1 MMKTQGTG
9 QLFVI
14 SGPSGSGK
22 SSLCNALLEKKP
34 NLRLA
39 VSSTTRT
46 PRPGETDGVEYHFL
60 NRTLFEEQVDAGA
73 FLEWANV
80 HGNLYGTRRSD
91 VEAALKSGND
101 ILLEIDWQGAAQVAE
116 KIPDACRIFILPPSI
131 EELRVRLTSRGQD
144 DAPVIERRVAA
155 AESEMA
161 HAHEA
166 HYRIVNDDFDQALDE
181 LHSLYLNSHDNNRS

>member
-1 MMKTQGTG
+1 MGTHGTG
-9 QLFVI
+9 RLFVV

-22 SSLCNALLEKKP
+22 SSLCGALLSKNP

-39 VSSTTRT
+39 VSSTTRV
-46 PRPGETDGVEYHFL
+46 PRPGEKDGVEYHFL
-60 NRTLFEEQVDAGA
+60 SRTLFEEQVDAGA

-91 VEAALKSGND
+91 VEAALEGGDD
-101 ILLEIDWQGAAQVAE
+101 ILLEIDWQGADQVAE
-116 KIPDACRIFILPPSI
+116 KISDACRIFVLPPSI
-131 EELRVRLTSRGQD
+131 EALRDRLTSRGQD
-144 DAPVIERRVAA
+144 NALTIESRVAA

-166 HYRIVNDDFDQALDE
+166 HYRIVNDDFDLALDE
-181 LHSLYLNSHDNNRS
+181 LHSLYLNSPKKNRS